1 MTTYSAIRV
10 GLVNGAR
17 YCALAALVQVCG
29 AQAIPPKT
37 TTSPVNPSATGPAA
51 AVTSTGAVGS
61 MSREKA
67 PTLATDPPG
76 TIDRVIAIVNGDL
89 ILESDVDEERRF
101 AAFQPFSAPSRTFSR
116 DQAIQ
121 RLINRTLI
129 LQQAKLQVTD
139 EVKAVDVT
147 KQIDTLRKEI
157 PECKV
162 DQCET
167 EEGWNK
173 FLARQGFTAAEL
185 QQRWKERMQVLA
197 YIENRFRMGIRIKPE
212 EIKQYYDTVMLPEY
226 KRHNSTPPKLDDISA
241 RIQEI
246 LLQQRVSQLLQDWL
260 KSLRAQGTVQIM
272 KPGEVAP

>member
-1 MTTYSAIRV
+1 MSKEQAP
-10 GLVNGAR
+10 
-17 YCALAALVQVCG
+17 ALA
-29 AQAIPPKT
+29 
-37 TTSPVNPSATGPAA
+37 S
-51 AVTSTGAVGS
+51 
-61 MSREKA
+61 
-67 PTLATDPPG
+67 DPPD

-89 ILESDVDEERRF
+89 ILESDVDEEHRF
-101 AAFQPFSAPSRTFSR
+101 AAFQPFSTPDRDFSR

-147 KQIDTLRKEI
+147 KQIDTLRQEI

-162 DQCET
+162 DKCDT

-173 FLARQGFTAAEL
+173 FLAKQGFTAAEL

-226 KRHNSTPPKLDDISA
+226 KRHKSTAPKLEDISA

-246 LLQQRVSQLLQDWL
+246 LLQQRVGQLLQDWL